1 MTDYFTLSWIKVLVP
16 MEPNYMG
23 KMVEVLITSASK
35 FSLMSE
41 PLTSPKRPDVP
52 EALEKGQISGLAAS
66 NTSSNP
72 GAVSS
77 SSLSGRLWPI
87 LGISSVIGLRLA
99 WIFYWR
105 GRR

>member
-1 MTDYFTLSWIKVLVP
+1 

-23 KMVEVLITSASK
+23 KMVEVRIISASK

-41 PLTSPKRPDVP
+41 PLASPKRPDVP

-66 NTSSNP
+66 NTSSDP

-77 SSLSGRLWPI
+77 SSLSRSLWPV
-87 LGISSVIGLRLA
+87 LGISAVVGLRLA
-99 WIFYWR
+99 WIIYWR